1 MAHFHSLTIA
11 QINGQQCFDGG
22 RRHSALINIA
32 LNGGGIAQVMSYHVA
47 ADIDAGKLVTALD
60 QYTPKP
66 QPIQAVNPCGKR
78 LPAKVRAI
86 LDDWVP
92 KLRQVLDKMEN

>member
-1 MAHFHSLTIA
+1 VEDEERYWP
-11 QINGQQCFDGG
+11 INTTCYCNDA
-22 RRHSALINIA
+22 SALINVA

-47 ADIDAGKLVTALD
+47 ADIAEGRLVTALD
-60 QYTPKP
+60 QYAPLP
-66 QPIQAVNPCGKR
+66 EPIHAVYPGGKL

-92 KLRQVLDKMEN
+92 KLRQVLSRMEA